1 MVTVVADMLH
11 LASMSVW
18 LGGLVMRVAFLLARA
33 NGTELGAI
41 VPVWSRWATYAVGAL
56 VLTGVAQALIEVGS
70 LDALVS
76 TTYGW
81 LVIAKVGLVGGL
93 VGVAYLSCRIVAPI
107 TNQEDGGGRPAH
119 VVIIEAVVAAV
130 VLGVAS
136 VLVQTTPARTAVTQT
151 EAPAIQTRS
160 CRTGSSP

>member
-1 MVTVVADMLH
+1 M
-11 LASMSVW
+11 
-18 LGGLVMRVAFLLARA
+18 
-33 NGTELGAI
+33 
-41 VPVWSRWATYAVGAL
+41 
-56 VLTGVAQALIEVGS
+56 
-70 LDALVS
+70 
-76 TTYGW
+76 
-81 LVIAKVGLVGGL
+81 IAKVGLVVGL
-93 VGVAYLSCRIVAPI
+93 VGVAYLSRRIVAPI
-107 TNQEDGGGRPAH
+107 TNREDGAAARLRT